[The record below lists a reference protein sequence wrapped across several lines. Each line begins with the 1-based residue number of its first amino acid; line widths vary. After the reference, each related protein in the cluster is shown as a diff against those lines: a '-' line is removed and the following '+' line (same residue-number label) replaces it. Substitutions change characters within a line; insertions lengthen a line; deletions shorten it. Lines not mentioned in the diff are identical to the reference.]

1 MHGIAGNHR
10 AAEASFVDGH
20 EIDERRL
27 LEFLNM
33 VHAQRARGL
42 RHALDQKHARH
53 DRIAGEVP
61 LKVRLVR
68 GDVLDAGGGAV
79 PVHVDDAVDKEE
91 RIAMRQ
97 QLEDVGGLRPP
108 QLRFCAT
115 LIHPHSLLL
124 KSAKYYSPYYSPPS
138 LSSNF
143 KSLRSASWRKMVS
156 SRNQSR

>member
-1 MHGIAGNHR
+1 
-10 AAEASFVDGH
+10 
-20 EIDERRL
+20 
-27 LEFLNM
+27 M

-53 DRIAGEVP
+53 DRIAREVP

-91 RIAMRQ
+91 RIAMWQ

-108 QLRFCAT
+108 QLRFCAA
-115 LIHPHSLLL
+115 LIHPHSLLMRPEIPSRHHPYHRTSVL
-124 KSAKYYSPYYSPPS
+124 ALGELAQDGKLAKPQARRFGRGSPHLTPGGTLPRT
-138 LSSNF
+138 L
-143 KSLRSASWRKMVS
+143 LLPAIWAPVPILT
-156 SRNQSR
+156 